1 MSDTDVVVVGGINAD
16 VTGRSAEELVPGTS
30 NPGTISITPG
40 GAGRNIAE
48 ALARLGTRCRL
59 VGTIGDDEFGR
70 VVLARS
76 VEAGVDVTGVATID
90 GNTGVYLTVVDE
102 DGTMHVSISDMPGA
116 ARTDAAFVSAALEG
130 ITAASVV
137 IVDTNVPTDAITA
150 TLEWA
155 AARGALSI
163 VQVVSVPK
171 VRRLVGVDARAD
183 WIIMNVDEYVAF
195 AAACK
200 DRSVVHAENALVTR
214 GAQGVDRVS
223 LSTGESVTYPSSPA
237 RVIDENGAGDAFT
250 AGFCAGITAGDDIEA
265 AVRMGAATAA
275 LTVESVGTV
284 PSDLTLTA
292 VHRLLR
298 GRGS

>member
-48 ALARLGTRCRL
+48 VLARLGVRSRL

-70 VVLARS
+70 AVLARS
-76 VEAGVDVTGVATID
+76 VEAGVDVAGVATIEE
-90 GNTGVYLTVVDE
+90 NTGVYLTVVDE

-116 ARTDAAFVSAALEG
+116 ARTDAAFVSAALAA
-130 ITAASVV
+130 ITSAAAVV
-137 IVDTNVPTDAITA
+137 VDTNVPTEAITA
-150 TLEWA
+150 TLQWA
-155 AARGALSI
+155 AAHGVKSI

-195 AAACK
+195 AAACR
-200 DRSVVHAENALVTR
+200 DRSVVHADNALVTR

-223 LSTGESVTYPSSPA
+223 LSTGESVTYPAFVA
-237 RVIDENGAGDAFT
+237 RVTDENGAGDAFT
-250 AGFCAGITAGDDIEA
+250 AGFCAGITAGDGIEA

-284 PSDLTLTA
+284 PSDLTLAA
-292 VHRLLR
+292 VQQFPR